1 MEKKRLDLYP
11 LFIENGISK
20 QRRMEKKKRDK
31 RDKSLINNTLNL
43 QTLSKCFL
51 TLSEIPVQYVS

>member
-11 LFIENGISK
+11 IENRISK
-20 QRRMEKKKRDK
+20 QRRMEKKERDK
-31 RDKSLINNTLNL
+31 RYKSLINNTLNL

>member
-11 LFIENGISK
+11 IENRISK
-20 QRRMEKKKRDK
+20 QRRMEKKEKDK
-31 RDKSLINNTLNL
+31 RYKSLINNTLNL

>member
-51 TLSEIPVQYVS
+51 TLSEIPVHYVS